1 MRDHQGD
8 MDPENQAVNPLVII
22 TPSDN
27 IGNTV
32 STSNLSVEVTLA
44 QFVRPSNSYC
54 LS

>member
-1 MRDHQGD
+1 MRDHRGD

-22 TPSDN
+22 TLSEN

-32 STSNLSVEVTLA
+32 STSHLSVEVTLT
-44 QFVRPSNSYC
+44 QFVRPSKSQC